1 MIGAPPFPVRPTE
14 LDAAFLSSALGA
26 AIVDFEATP
35 VGADRGMLGDL
46 VLVRPIYATGA
57 SGPRSVV
64 AKFAADR
71 EGSLASALRSGSH
84 ERELRFYDELAPAT
98 PVRVPAFHG
107 AWYDPASARFLLLQE
122 AIDVDPTVDQIL
134 GIDIERAALVM
145 VEMARLHATWWHDP
159 LLSTRD
165 WLPRLDAPTRRH
177 NLTTI
182 AASGWAP
189 LCGLVGDA
197 IGDDDRRIGA
207 DLPARIDAALVRLAA
222 LPSTLL
228 HSDLRADN
236 LLFAPD
242 GDAVVLVDWQG
253 AGVGPPSWDLAYF
266 LTQSLTVEDRRA
278 HEGELMA
285 CYLSELRAT
294 TGVEADVG
302 TVLRGFGDAMTFGLV
317 VACSLPLVSNPNE
330 PRVRRLATA
339 MATRAIEGI
348 RDHGSPWSTT

>member
-1 MIGAPPFPVRPTE
+1 MIGAPPFPLRPTE
-14 LDAAFLSSALGA
+14 LTAAFLSSALRVEV
-26 AIVDFEATP
+26 VDFEATP
-35 VGADRGMLGDL
+35 IGADRGMLGDL
-46 VLVRPIYATGA
+46 ALVRPQYARGL
-57 SGPRSVV
+57 SGPASVV

-71 EGSLASALRSGSH
+71 EGSLASALRSRSH

-98 PVRVPAFHG
+98 PVRVPACHG
-107 AWYDPASARFLLLQE
+107 AWYDPETARFLLIQE
-122 AIDVDPTVDQIL
+122 GIAVDPTVDQIA
-134 GIDIERAALVM
+134 GIDVERAALVM
-145 VEMARLHATWWHDP
+145 VEMARLHAAWWRDP
-159 LLSTRD
+159 HLATLD

-182 AASGWAP
+182 ADAGWAP
-189 LCGLVGDA
+189 LCELVGDA
-197 IGDDDRRIGA
+197 IAAEDQTIGP
-207 DLPARIDAALVRLAA
+207 DLAARIDAALVRLAE

-242 GDAVVLVDWQG
+242 GDAVVLIDWQG

-278 HEGELMA
+278 HEDELLDRYLGELHA
-285 CYLSELRAT
+285 A
-294 TGVEADVG
+294 GVAAGADE
-302 TVLRGFGDAMTFGLV
+302 VLRGYGDAMTFGLV
-317 VACSLPLVSNPNE
+317 VACSLPLVSDPNE

-348 RDHGSPWSTT
+348 RDHGTPWSTT